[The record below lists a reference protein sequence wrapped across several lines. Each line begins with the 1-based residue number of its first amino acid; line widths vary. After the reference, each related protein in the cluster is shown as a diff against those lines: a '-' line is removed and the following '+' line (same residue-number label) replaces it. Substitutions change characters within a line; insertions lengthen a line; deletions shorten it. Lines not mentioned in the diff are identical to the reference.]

1 MKKIS
6 ILIPTYNEE
15 ENVPVLC
22 PILVNIFTEQLS
34 QYDYEIIFI
43 DNDSQD
49 STREKLKEL
58 CSLNPKVKAIFNAK
72 NFGQNKSPYYG
83 LIQTTGD
90 CAILMCADLQDPP
103 QMIVDF
109 IREWEQGFK
118 IVTAIKHK
126 SQENSLMYLMRTIYY
141 KVIKS
146 ISEAEHIEHFTGFG
160 LYDKQFIEVLRQIR
174 DPLPYLRGIVGEL
187 GFRRKD
193 IYYEQQKRQFGKSN
207 NNWYSL
213 YDIGMLGITSYSKIA
228 LRLATFLGFIISGIS
243 FLIAVIYFVLKLTNW
258 DTFQLGLAPMVIGIF
273 FLGSV
278 QLFFIGLLGEYILN
292 INARVIKRPLVV
304 EEDRINF

>member
-146 ISEAEHIEHFTGFG
+146 I
-160 LYDKQFIEVLRQIR
+160 LEVE
-174 DPLPYLRGIVGEL
+174 PY
-187 GFRRKD
+187 
-193 IYYEQQKRQFGKSN
+193 
-207 NNWYSL
+207 
-213 YDIGMLGITSYSKIA
+213 
-228 LRLATFLGFIISGIS
+228 
-243 FLIAVIYFVLKLTNW
+243 
-258 DTFQLGLAPMVIGIF
+258 
-273 FLGSV
+273 
-278 QLFFIGLLGEYILN
+278 
-292 INARVIKRPLVV
+292 
-304 EEDRINF
+304 